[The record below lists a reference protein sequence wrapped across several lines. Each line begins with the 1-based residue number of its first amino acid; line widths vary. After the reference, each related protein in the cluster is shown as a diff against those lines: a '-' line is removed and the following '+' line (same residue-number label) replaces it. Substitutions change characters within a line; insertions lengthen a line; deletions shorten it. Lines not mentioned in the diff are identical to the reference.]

1 MPRPFDALVK
11 KRYVALLDRG
21 RLPRLAAEDV
31 GFAWSTVQK
40 HLKEDRE
47 FATACHDAS
56 MRLDEHVESVVLDLA
71 LDGNLAAAKMWF
83 QGRQPGK
90 YVEAQRPG
98 QGGVGGGQAIQ
109 IAVVSTDA
117 LRQMLTGEQR
127 GDMLELVKEIPA
139 IAPIETTGTEAEGG

>member
-1 MPRPFDALVK
+1 MPTPFDALVK

-47 FATACHDAS
+47 FALACHDAS
-56 MRLDEHVESVVLDLA
+56 MRLDEHVEEVLLDKA
-71 LDGNLAAAKMWF
+71 LDGDLGAIRMWF

-90 YVEAQRPG
+90 YVESKQVQVTGA
-98 QGGVGGGQAIQ
+98 GGGPIQ
-109 IAVVSTDA
+109 IAAVSTQQ
-117 LRQMLTGEQR
+117 LRTMLTDPAQR

-139 IAPIETTGTEAEGG
+139 VPIEATGTEADG